1 MPVAD
6 PEFAFL
12 LDAYRQRDP
21 LLSETF
27 DAAVRPLLRRMARKR
42 LGRLPDDAVSDIVQE
57 VFLGLLN
64 PETAPFDVARGTM
77 KRYLLGRVLN
87 AVKTVQISW
96 GLRRSG
102 SDFDTEPQRQFV
114 PLQEWETVSAGYLP
128 LGQLHAREMA
138 DKVFAGLDPEMERA
152 CTRVWADHEPQAD
165 VALDLGISR
174 FALARRLAAIKTA
187 SAKFAACA

>member
-21 LLSETF
+21 LLSETL

-42 LGRLPDDAVSDIVQE
+42 LGLLPKDAVSDIVQE

-64 PETAPFDVARGTM
+64 PQTAPFDAARGTM
-77 KRYLLGRVLN
+77 KSYLLGRALN

-96 GLRRSG
+96 GLRRAG
-102 SDFDTEPQRQFV
+102 SDFETEPQRQFV
-114 PLQEWETVSAGYLP
+114 PLQEWEPISAGALP
-128 LGQLHAREMA
+128 FGQLHAREMA
-138 DKVFAGLDPEMERA
+138 AKVLAGLDPQMGRA
-152 CTRVWADHEPQAD
+152 CTRVWADDEPQAD
-165 VALDLGISR
+165 VALEMGISR